1 MKQYYIP
8 YFPEKQKFNYL
19 PVLYLYSVAAY
30 SKTEKAYNRIAIQ
43 NLDELAKKINQQFGE
58 SVISKATLS
67 RVLNDKKYSDF
78 FTYNKEQKEIILKND
93 FRNKPGVKE
102 KKKFIVLSAAQFD
115 FLVKRKDSLLIQY
128 YFYLRYHCGSSKT
141 GRTDSTAKQF
151 LAASGYSVS
160 SGSYISR
167 ISDYNGL
174 LSSKGFISIQKKK
187 ENGKERNIYSC

>member
-19 PVLYLYSVAAY
+19 HVLYLYSVAAY

-58 SVISKATLS
+58 GVISKATLS

-93 FRNKPGVKE
+93 FRNKPGAKE